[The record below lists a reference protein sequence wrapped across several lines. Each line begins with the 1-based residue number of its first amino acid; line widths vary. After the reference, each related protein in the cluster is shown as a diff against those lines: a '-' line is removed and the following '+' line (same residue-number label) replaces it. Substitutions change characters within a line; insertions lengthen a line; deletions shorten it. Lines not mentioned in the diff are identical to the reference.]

1 MLSSILPV
9 PKVPTARQLMLD
21 KLNKTITGLSDKFL
35 ATTGDVTKDKSV
47 IGLLGK

>member
-1 MLSSILPV
+1 
-9 PKVPTARQLMLD
+9 MLD
-21 KLNKTITGLSDKFL
+21 QLTKTMTGLADKFL